1 VTGGAGRSAEGVLI
15 GGSGGALPAAASAT
29 SWTGKRGRAILW
41 AMTSPGLTFD
51 RLAYI
56 DRLREAGFDEKQAR
70 AQADALDAALRDS
83 VATKADL
90 KELAGELRTEMAN
103 LKVDILRWL
112 FVTQIALAGVILA
125 AVKFIK

>member
-1 VTGGAGRSAEGVLI
+1 MS
-15 GGSGGALPAAASAT
+15 
-29 SWTGKRGRAILW
+29 
-41 AMTSPGLTFD
+41 MTSPAITFD

-56 DRLREAGFDEKQAR
+56 DRLKEAGFDDKQAR

-112 FVTQIALAGVILA
+112 IVTQIALGGVILA
-125 AVKFIK
+125 AVKFVK